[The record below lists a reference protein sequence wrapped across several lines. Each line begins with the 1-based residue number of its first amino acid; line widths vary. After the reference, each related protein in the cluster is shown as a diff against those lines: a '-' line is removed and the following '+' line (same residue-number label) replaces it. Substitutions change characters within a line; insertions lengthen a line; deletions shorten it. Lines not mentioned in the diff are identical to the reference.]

1 MRIKIGEAV
10 SLSRPE
16 SWKISTDDRQS
27 IIETD
32 GGNVVQDYGHI
43 PSGDK
48 VTLTAIFY
56 RDEFQKL
63 WQYFHARSIVDM
75 IDHNGITWQGIRVRV
90 ISYGYEERFED
101 YINCE
106 LELWRI

>member
-48 VTLTAIFY
+48 VTLTVIFY

-75 IDHNGITWQGIRVRV
+75 IDHNGITWQGMRVRV

>member
-1 MRIKIGEAV
+1 MRIKIGAAV
-10 SLSRPE
+10 SLSRPD
-16 SWKISTDDRQS
+16 SWKISPDDRQS

-43 PSGDK
+43 ASGDK
-48 VTLTAIFY
+48 ISLSATFY
-56 RDEFQKL
+56 KEEFQKL
-63 WQYFHARSIVDM
+63 WQYFHARTIVDM
-75 IDHNGITWQGIRVRV
+75 IDHNGIIWQGMRVRV
-90 ISYGYEERFED
+90 ISYGYEERFEN

>member
-10 SLSRPE
+10 SLSRPA

-48 VTLTAIFY
+48 ITLTAIFY

-75 IDHNGITWQGIRVRV
+75 MDHNGITWQGMRVRV
-90 ISYGYEERFED
+90 LSYGYEERFED